1 MEQIKKWNKRLEKI
15 WLVIAIIA
23 SIGAIGYSII
33 DKGDLEADMPYY
45 LLALIAWGIYWL
57 GKNNFKCNVKKYYRI
72 GFGQRKRIR
81 ETLIRLLNPK
91 N

>member
-45 LLALIAWGIYWL
+45 RMGDLF
-57 GKNNFKCNVKKYYRI
+57 N
-72 GFGQRKRIR
+72 
-81 ETLIRLLNPK
+81 
-91 N
+91 